1 MINWPQEV
9 KIVSIPSSAD
19 GSAQPAA
26 FYDSGTPGPK
36 PLLVALHTWSYDYDQ
51 EMNIPYAEW
60 CIAHDWILIA
70 PSFRGP
76 NNCPEAAGSE
86 LAVQDV
92 LDAVDYA
99 CQRALSLSK
108 RGPSTGSGC
117 GPRALSLSKRG
128 PWIGSGREP
137 RALSLSKRGPWIG
150 SGREPRALSLSKRGP
165 STGSGRVDARRIYL
179 AGVSGGGHMALLM
192 AGRAPD
198 RWAAVSAWVPISDLA
213 AWHAECRAAGRP
225 YAADLERSCGGA
237 PGDSLAVD
245 AEYRARSPLTYLNPD
260 ITTPLDINAGILDGH
275 TGSVPISH
283 TLRAFNAV
291 AAAEDRIGDDEI
303 AHFVEQA
310 AVPPGLC
317 GNFHDPLYGDKRVL
331 FRRQSNNARVTIFDG
346 GHEIIYEAALNWL
359 AGNIKRIA

>member
-1 MINWPQEV
+1 MTNWPQEV
-9 KIVSIPSSAD
+9 KIVSIPSRAD

-60 CIAHDWILIA
+60 CIAHDWLLIA

-108 RGPSTGSGC
+108 RGPSI
-117 GPRALSLSKRG
+117 AKH
-128 PWIGSGREP
+128 
-137 RALSLSKRGPWIG
+137 
-150 SGREPRALSLSKRGP
+150 
-165 STGSGRVDARRIYL
+165 SGRVDMRRIYL

-225 YAADLERSCGGA
+225 YAADLERLCGGA
-237 PGDSLAVD
+237 PGDSLAVA
-245 AEYRARSPLTYLNPD
+245 AEYRARSPLTYLRPD

-346 GHEIIYEAALNWL
+346 GHEIIYAAALSWL
-359 AGNIKRIA
+359 ANRKKA

>member
-1 MINWPQEV
+1 MGGERANGLPAGWPSPIR
-9 KIVSIPSSAD
+9 KVSIVSSAD

-26 FYDSGTPGPK
+26 FYDPGTPGPK

-51 EMNIPYAEW
+51 EMSIPYAEW
-60 CIAHDWILIA
+60 CIAHDWVLIA

-99 CQRALSLSK
+99 CQRALSLPK
-108 RGPSTGSGC
+108 RGPSTGSG
-117 GPRALSLSKRG
+117 G
-128 PWIGSGREP
+128 
-137 RALSLSKRGPWIG
+137 
-150 SGREPRALSLSKRGP
+150 
-165 STGSGRVDARRIYL
+165 VDARRIYL

-198 RWAAVSAWVPISDLA
+198 LWAAVSAWVPISDLA

-225 YAADLERSCGGA
+225 YADDLARLCGGA
-237 PGDSLAVD
+237 PGDNLAVD
-245 AEYRARSPLTYLNPD
+245 AEYRARSPLTYLQPG
-260 ITTPLDINAGILDGH
+260 IRTPLDINAGILDGH

-291 AAAEDRIGDDEI
+291 AAAEDRISDDEI

-317 GNFHDPLYGDKRVL
+317 GNFHDSLYGDKRVL
-331 FRRQSNNARVTIFDG
+331 FRRQSQDARVTIFDG

>member
-1 MINWPQEV
+1 MGGERANGLPAGWPSPIR
-9 KIVSIPSSAD
+9 KVSIVSSAD

-26 FYDSGTPGPK
+26 FYDSGTPAPK

-51 EMNIPYAEW
+51 EMNLPYAAW

-76 NNCPEAAGSE
+76 NNHPEAAGSE
-86 LAVQDV
+86 LAVPDV
-92 LDAVDYA
+92 LDAVGWA
-99 CQRALSLSK
+99 A
-108 RGPSTGSGC
+108 
-117 GPRALSLSKRG
+117 AH
-128 PWIGSGREP
+128 
-137 RALSLSKRGPWIG
+137 A
-150 SGREPRALSLSKRGP
+150 A
-165 STGSGRVDARRIYL
+165 VDARRIYL

-192 AGRAPD
+192 VGRAPE
-198 RWAAVSAWVPISDLA
+198 RWTAASAWVPISDLA

-225 YAADLERSCGGA
+225 YATDLERSCGGA

-245 AEYRARSPLTYLNPD
+245 AEYRARSSLTYLNPD

-283 TLRAFNAV
+283 ALRAFNAV
-291 AAAEDRIGDDEI
+291 AVAEDRISEAEI
-303 AHFVEQA
+303 AYFVERA
-310 AVPPGLC
+310 AVPPHLAGDWP
-317 GNFHDPLYGDKRVL
+317 DPLYGAQRVI

-359 AGNIKRIA
+359 AGNIKRSA